1 MMQSKTRNLTT
12 LAMLSALA
20 FLLTVIGRIPM
31 VLFLK
36 YDPKDVIILIAG
48 FIYGPMAS
56 ITISFLVS
64 LVEMVTISDTGIIGF
79 IMNFLSTVA
88 FVLPAT
94 YLYQRD
100 RSFKSAGVGMLI
112 GVILMTVIMILW
124 NYLLTP
130 LFMGL
135 PREEVVK
142 LLVPAILPFNIIK
155 GSINAALAI
164 FLYKPIVGTLRRT
177 RYAPLAPAK
186 SSGKLKTEV
195 YVAAAVLLLSAVLFA
210 LVINGKL

>member
-1 MMQSKTRNLTT
+1 MQSKTKNLTT

-20 FLLTVIGRIPM
+20 FLLTTLGRIPM

-48 FIYGPMAS
+48 LIYGPLSA

-64 LVEMVTISDTGIIGF
+64 LVEMITISDTGIIGF
-79 IMNFLSTVA
+79 VMNFLSTVA
-88 FVLPAT
+88 FVVPAT

-100 RSFKSAGVGMLI
+100 RSFKSAGFGMLL
-112 GVILMTVIMILW
+112 GVILMTLVMLLW

-135 PREEVVK
+135 PRSEVVK
-142 LLVPAILPFNIIK
+142 LLVPAILPFNLIK
-155 GSINAALAI
+155 GGINAALTI
-164 FLYKPIVGTLRRT
+164 FLYKPIVGTLRKT
-177 RYAPLAPAK
+177 RYAP
-186 SSGKLKTEV
+186 SQSTSNQGKIKTEV
-195 YVAAAVLLLSAVLFA
+195 YVLALLVLISSIVFA